1 MLTLPIKKKWFD
13 MIISG
18 EKKEEY
24 RELKPYY
31 KTRFE
36 HLWQGSLIG
45 YNAKRQILFKNGY
58 SSKSPSF
65 IATVT
70 LDIGEG
76 KTNWGAEK
84 GKNYYILK
92 IHSIDLFLPKPG
104 KNCKNCIYKE
114 CKKLEEINLG
124 NMTANDLRRFQENE
138 LYKGRKECIAKQNI

>member
-1 MLTLPIKKKWFD
+1 MLILPIKKKWYD
-13 MIISG
+13 MILSG

-45 YNAKRQILFKNGY
+45 YDAKRQIIFKNGY

-76 KTNWGAEK
+76 RTEWGAKK
-84 GKNYYILK
+84 GENYYILK
-92 IHSIDLFLPKPG
+92 IHSID
-104 KNCKNCIYKE
+104 E
-114 CKKLEEINLG
+114 
-124 NMTANDLRRFQENE
+124 LRVQSAIDSR
-138 LYKGRKECIAKQNI
+138 KG